1 MGMNN
6 SKWAIVMVAVCLV
19 VTVAAVA
26 YAAGQAKTAA
36 PKVVRAQ
43 RFEVMDAEGR
53 VRAQVG
59 LGTDGR
65 APTLVLRDEKGEMRA
80 MLALGSEGNSAL
92 ALMDGKGETRAAVAG
107 MKRWLAGK
115 TASPAP

>member
-6 SKWAIVMVAVCLV
+6 SKWAIVIVAVCLV

-26 YAAGQAKTAA
+26 YAAVQAKKAV
-36 PKVVRAQ
+36 PEVVQAQ
-43 RFEVMDAEGR
+43 RFELVDAQGR
-53 VRAQVG
+53 VREEIG
-59 LGTDGR
+59 MGTDGR
-65 APTLVLRDEKGEMRA
+65 APTLVRRDEKGEMRA